1 MLHGFKYINE
11 VTSGLVSTEMGGRFQ
26 IGKPPWYV
34 TSYYGHLSSYAQ
46 QYGLVLAKEW

>member
-11 VTSGLVSTEMGGRFQ
+11 VTSGLVSTEMGDRIQ

-34 TSYYGHLSSYAQ
+34 TSH
-46 QYGLVLAKEW
+46 